1 MKDTVLMV
9 MSIRDL
15 EPVIKAND
23 ELDCEKIYFKGYTE
37 YELVPLI
44 NNFINESNFKNYFI
58 TSDDA
63 MIGKNKFDLL
73 KYYLQFLPIVSGWCV
88 VRQNTL
94 ETTVINPKKIN
105 FINPFFAWLQ
115 VSDLFKASY
124 KTHEIEELPN
134 IINSGFTG
142 WVFTGAS
149 KEIWQQYPFQVY
161 DKEMVGP
168 RSDYNF
174 AIRVLKDEKY
184 NMSIIKK
191 CRAIHLSNGSA
202 LYKYKHNF
210 CSKSI
215 IKTF

>member
-15 EPVIKAND
+15 EPVLKAND
-23 ELDCEKIYFKGYTE
+23 QLDCEKIYFKGYTE

-44 NNFINESNFKNYFI
+44 NNFINKSNFKNYFI

-63 MIGKNKFDLL
+63 MINKSQFDLL
-73 KYYLQFLPIVSGWCV
+73 KFYLQSLPIVSGWCV
-88 VRQNTL
+88 VRQNSL
-94 ETTVINPKKIN
+94 ETTIVDQKKLN
-105 FINPFFAWLQ
+105 FYNPFFSLLQ
-115 VSDLFKASY
+115 VSNLYESTY
-124 KTHEIEELPN
+124 KTHEIQNLPN

-142 WVFTGAS
+142 WVFTGAK

-161 DKEMVGP
+161 DKELGA

-174 AIRVLKDEKY
+174 AMRVLKDQKY
-184 NMSIIKK
+184 DINIIKK
-191 CRAIHLSNGSA
+191 CRAIHLSNSCN
-202 LYKYKHNF
+202 LNSYKHDF

>member
-44 NNFINESNFKNYFI
+44 NNFIKESNFKNYFI

-63 MIGKNKFDLL
+63 MIDKNKFDLL
-73 KYYLQFLPIVSGWCV
+73 KYNLQFLPIVSGWCV
-88 VRQNTL
+88 IRQNSL
-94 ETTVINPKKIN
+94 ETTIVNSKKIN
-105 FINPFFAWLQ
+105 FYNTFFSLLQ
-115 VSDLFKASY
+115 VSNLFEACY
-124 KTHEIEELPN
+124 KTHEIEDLPN
-134 IINSGFTG
+134 IINSGFSG

-161 DKEMVGP
+161 DKEMGA

-174 AIRVLKDEKY
+174 ATRILKDEKY
-184 NMSIIKK
+184 NISIIKK
-191 CRAIHLSNGSA
+191 CRAIHLSNSNS
-202 LYKYKHNF
+202 LHKYKHNF
-210 CSKSI
+210 SSKSI
-215 IKTF
+215 VKTF

>member
-23 ELDCEKIYFKGYTE
+23 VLDCEKIYFKGYSE

-63 MIGKNKFDLL
+63 MIDKNKFDLL
-73 KYYLQFLPIVSGWCV
+73 KHHLQFLSIVSGWCV
-88 VRQNTL
+88 WRQNCT
-94 ETTVINPKKIN
+94 ETTIVDAKKLN
-105 FINPFFAWLQ
+105 FYNSFFSLLQ
-115 VSDLFKASY
+115 VSDLNRATY
-124 KTHEIEELPN
+124 KTYEIEDLPN
-134 IINSGFTG
+134 VINSGFTG
-142 WVFTGAS
+142 WVFTGAK
-149 KEIWQQYPFQVY
+149 KEIWQEYPFQVY
-161 DKEMVGP
+161 DKVMGA

-174 AIRVLKDEKY
+174 ALRVLKDQKY
-184 NMSIIKK
+184 DMNIIKK
-191 CRAIHLSNGSA
+191 CRAIHLSNSSY
-202 LYKYKHNF
+202 LYDYKYNF

-215 IKTF
+215 VKTF